1 MTITIPDAAHGN
13 RGFPS
18 LPNRDR
24 RSALIETTRTGLLS
38 GVIAGVVAGVF
49 SRVAMRLVA
58 LDAGAEPSFS
68 VGGTAVILAMGAF
81 MGAPLGLL
89 FVSVKQWLPGPQL
102 VRGAGYG
109 VLALLAFL
117 VLLVPLFVL
126 DPDVA
131 SEAPGDN
138 MLLGINVFATPLVL
152 YGLVVAGVVSRIEGL
167 VAVSRERGY
176 AGRVGDILLAIMG
189 LVGVVG
195 ILFEIGNIVVM
206 SLSNA

>member
-1 MTITIPDAAHGN
+1 M
-13 RGFPS
+13 
-18 LPNRDR
+18 
-24 RSALIETTRTGLLS
+24 
-38 GVIAGVVAGVF
+38 
-49 SRVAMRLVA
+49 
-58 LDAGAEPSFS
+58 
-68 VGGTAVILAMGAF
+68 
-81 MGAPLGLL
+81 
-89 FVSVKQWLPGPQL
+89 
-102 VRGAGYG
+102 
-109 VLALLAFL
+109 
-117 VLLVPLFVL
+117 PLFVL
-126 DPDVA
+126 DPDVE